1 MRLAARL
8 GLVLAGAAL
17 MAMLWI
23 DRLGGP
29 GDRPIP
35 PVAGHHA
42 SLRIVALGTSL
53 THRALWPAQLAARL
67 QACMPT
73 GATAEVARVARPG
86 ARSNWGLAQAD
97 GIAAT
102 RPDLVI
108 IELAMNDADL
118 HDGLWLWQSRA
129 NHRALIA
136 RIRALSPTTGFLFL
150 TSNPVTG
157 WQKLVRPFLPL
168 YQRLYGDLA
177 DSEGAGLVDGF
188 GRWKRYGDLAALGGD
203 GVHPDPAAEAD
214 LLSGPLADAIS
225 VAFAMGCD

>member
-1 MRLAARL
+1 MGLAVRL
-8 GLVLAGAAL
+8 GFVLAGAVL
-17 MAMLWI
+17 VTLIWI

-35 PVAGHHA
+35 PVARQHA

-53 THRALWPAQLAARL
+53 THRAFWPEQLAQRL
-67 QACMPT
+67 QACMPR
-73 GATAEVARVARPG
+73 GVTAEVMRVARPG
-86 ARSNWGLAQAD
+86 ARSDWGLAQAD
-97 GIAAT
+97 AIAQT

-118 HDGLWLWQSRA
+118 HDGLWPWQSHA
-129 NHRALIA
+129 NHRALIT
-136 RIRALSPTTGFLFL
+136 RIRAQSPATGFVLL
-150 TSNPVTG
+150 TSNPVSG

-177 DSEGAGLVDGF
+177 DNEGAGLVDGF
-188 GRWKRYGDLAALGGD
+188 GRWKQQGDLAALAGD

-214 LLSGPLADAIS
+214 LLVGPLTDEIS
-225 VAFAMGCD
+225 LAFAMRCK